1 MHPGKLDFQIDPACG
16 RLLRFLKRD
25 AQRREHVL
33 SLPGQIERRLRRD
46 VHGLC
51 QNVRSVIQRIFH
63 VIRRDLF
70 CLAGF
75 HGVMQG
81 CILFGECLG
90 IPRCATI
97 GSNLSSSTD

>member
-25 AQRREHVL
+25 TQRCEHVPPL
-33 SLPGQIERRLRRD
+33 TGQIECRLRRD
-46 VHGLC
+46 VYGLR
-51 QNVRSVIQRIFH
+51 QNVGSVIQRIFH
-63 VIRRDLF
+63 VIRSDLL

-81 CILFGECLG
+81 GILFGECLG